1 VDAAPPRCS
10 FDQGEAVVTRPEN
23 FQESEA
29 SLLDDINA
37 RVRSPDRLDDS
48 PDARLP
54 RPPRVSVVI
63 PTLNEAENLP
73 HVFAEMP
80 DDVYEVVLVD
90 GRSTDGTVEVA
101 RRLYPSVRVVYQT
114 SRGKGNALSC
124 GFAACRGDI
133 VVMADADG
141 STDLREIPRFLE
153 ALQSGADFAKGSRF
167 LPGGGSADITKLR
180 QAGNAVLVRLVN
192 LLFRTNYSDL
202 CYGFNAF
209 WRYCLDSLDVDSEG
223 FEVETQMNIR
233 VSKAGLR
240 VTEVPSVER
249 ERIHGVSNLHAVRDG
264 WRVLETILRE
274 RLPEHKLQANV
285 AGGAAATRFARRR
298 RRVGTRAQ
306 HPRAV
311 RAVRRE
317 RARVRRRDR
326 TRVRVV
332 EVL

>member
-1 VDAAPPRCS
+1 MERH
-10 FDQGEAVVTRPEN
+10 ETHEH
-23 FQESEA
+23 QEEGS
-29 SLLDDINA
+29 SLLSDINA
-37 RVRSPDRLDDS
+37 RIRSLGELHEGS
-48 PDARLP
+48 TGAHVP
-54 RPPRVSVVI
+54 RSPRVSVVI

-80 DDVYEVVLVD
+80 DDVYEVLLVD
-90 GRSTDGTVEVA
+90 GHSTDGTVDVA

-114 SRGKGNALSC
+114 SRGKGNALTC

-153 ALQSGADFAKGSRF
+153 ALYDGADFAKGSRF
-167 LPGGGSADITKLR
+167 LPGGGSADITRLR
-180 QAGNAVLVRLVN
+180 QAGNATLVRLVN
-192 LLFRTNYSDL
+192 LLFGTSYSDL

-209 WRYCLDSLDVDSEG
+209 WRHCLESLDVDCEG

-233 VSKAGLR
+233 VSKAGLK

-264 WRVLETILRE
+264 WRVLETIVKE
-274 RLPEHKLQANV
+274 RLPQHKLQATADDREV
-285 AGGAAATRFARRR
+285 AIWRFPRLRRR
-298 RRVGTRAQ
+298 TGKRRAANRLVEDIAMRVTHASHAARAER
-306 HPRAV
+306 PRA
-311 RAVRRE
+311 
-317 RARVRRRDR
+317 
-326 TRVRVV
+326 RVV